1 MDRQRLLRRGAPRND
16 RPLSLRAERSN
27 LTVPGATAGLSNRV
41 NEQLAITRTACKNN
55 PMGAITFDTLKF
67 TKRLKE
73 AGFTEPQ
80 AEAIADSFLQATGE
94 AEVATKRDIERLEA
108 RLVVMEAKIVGVEGK
123 VMGELAL
130 VKWMLGVLLGGVL
143 ALVLKTFFP
152 S

>member
-1 MDRQRLLRRGAPRND
+1 MNAEGGEPVGWVELDETRHSPEKGEARCPR
-16 RPLSLRAERSN
+16 PYE
-27 LTVPGATAGLSNRV
+27 
-41 NEQLAITRTACKNN
+41 LAIPHAPCHNN
-55 PMGAITFDTLKF
+55 LMSAITFDTLKF
-67 TKRLKE
+67 TKRLKA

-108 RLVVMEAKIVGVEGK
+108 KIDRVEAKLV
-123 VMGELAL
+123 GELTL
-130 VKWMLGVLLGGVL
+130 VKWMLGLLLGGVM